1 MGKRT
6 GKTGFVVSHG
16 VLRMSAYQSGVHQDV
31 EINSLQPQFVRQ
43 DRIDCDSERY
53 MIAFPGGK
61 KGHVLNF
68 SPFGLAIETTFK
80 TKKHYSDC
88 ILLVDDY
95 PISQVSLQL
104 TRQTPNTTGSFISA
118 FSIVGNPL
126 DAESALSIK
135 KLNGILSDATASLTE
150 DSQLRERFR
159 LKVLEFKDLFLR
171 LQDDINSFSIDT
183 FSNEVSYVTNFEDQI
198 TLRVSDYFSKTLSPI
213 YDQIKEAIEGLPL
226 EELSKYFDYFRKNVG
241 EIMYQSA
248 YAHRAFHK
256 PKGYAGDYEMMTHV
270 YNRELRGNTLFAKC
284 LQRYFVDEP
293 AGRAVRG
300 RESYLRNKIKQCLK
314 DFIAEDTIRILSVAS
329 GPAIEIQ
336 NLFSEKDFDTKKI
349 HIHLLDQDLD
359 ALKYSQR
366 KINQLAILHK
376 KVVHLHLHNLTVRNV
391 IKNGLPFEGIHL
403 IYSAG
408 LFDYF
413 TDPVAIY
420 AAKRLSDALVPGGC
434 LVIGNFS
441 INNPNQFAMGLIMD
455 WNLVYRSEQTMHDLY
470 GNIGS
475 SYRLETEENGIN
487 LFANI
492 KK

>member
-1 MGKRT
+1 
-6 GKTGFVVSHG
+6 V
-16 VLRMSAYQSGVHQDV
+16 
-31 EINSLQPQFVRQ
+31 
-43 DRIDCDSERY
+43 
-53 MIAFPGGK
+53 
-61 KGHVLNF
+61 
-68 SPFGLAIETTFK
+68 
-80 TKKHYSDC
+80 
-88 ILLVDDY
+88 
-95 PISQVSLQL
+95 
-104 TRQTPNTTGSFISA
+104 
-118 FSIVGNPL
+118 
-126 DAESALSIK
+126 
-135 KLNGILSDATASLTE
+135 

-171 LQDDINSFSIDT
+171 LQGDINSFSIDT
-183 FSNEVSYVTNFEDQI
+183 FTNEVSYVTNFEDQI
-198 TLRVSDYFSKTLSPI
+198 TLRVSNYFSKTLSPI
-213 YDQIKEAIEGLPL
+213 YAQIKEAIEGVPP

-256 PKGYAGDYEMMTHV
+256 PKGYAGDYEMMKHV
-270 YNRELRGNTLFAKC
+270 YSRELRGNTLFAKC

-300 RESYLRNKIKQCLK
+300 RESYLRNKIKQSIK

-336 NLFSEKDFDTKKI
+336 NLFSEKDIDTKKI
-349 HIHLLDQDLD
+349 QIHLLDQDLD

-366 KINQLAILHK
+366 KINQLATFHK
-376 KVVHLHLHNLTVRNV
+376 KEVHLHLHNLTIRKV
-391 IKNGLPFEGIHL
+391 IKNGLPLKGIHL

-413 TDPVAIY
+413 TDTVATY
-420 AAKRLSDALVPGGC
+420 TAKRLSEALVPGGS

-441 INNPNQFAMGLIMD
+441 MDNPNQFAMGLIMD

-470 GNIGS
+470 GNLGS
-475 SYRLETEENGIN
+475 SYRLEKEENGIN